1 MRILHTL
8 SSPAWSGPAE
18 GVALLADAQ
27 RRLGHDVKVAIDRKR
42 AKVTSEEPSL
52 PHFETMGL
60 LDERNLELSVKS
72 SARRV
77 WKDVRTMKQFEVDI
91 IHCHFSHD
99 HTVTFFG
106 RPSMAKVV
114 RSIHAPRS
122 LRWSTPRANGWTV
135 PTEALSQQLAPAHC
149 LVMPALVAD
158 TFKPAADRS
167 ALRKQ
172 LGIEGAPLIG
182 MVSTFQ
188 KSRRHDLG
196 IEAFAQLTR
205 ERPDARLV
213 LIGDGTLEPVL
224 RVGVLSRGITDAVTF
239 PGYQSGPD
247 FVRWLQAFDEVWVL
261 GLGNDFSGRAAAQA
275 RACGVRVIAVEQG
288 ALPQVAD
295 AVVPADAEAIVKAS
309 QSGTRRE
316 IQVLTADQIAAS
328 VVGLYERILAG

>member
-18 GVALLADAQ
+18 GVALLAEAQ

-99 HTVTFFG
+99 HTVAFFG
-106 RPSMAKVV
+106 RPSMAKVI

-135 PTEALSQQLAPAHC
+135 PTAALSIQLGPAQC

-158 TFKPAADRS
+158 GFRPHPDRA
-167 ALRKQ
+167 ALRRE
-172 LGIEGAPLIG
+172 LGVDGAPLIG

-188 KSRRHDLG
+188 PSRRHDLG
-196 IEAFAQLTR
+196 IEAFARLKRLQ
-205 ERPDARLV
+205 PDARLV
-213 LIGDGTLEPVL
+213 LIGDGGLEAIL
-224 RVGVLSRGITDAVTF
+224 RVGVLSRGLTGAVTF
-239 PGYQSGPD
+239 PGYQQSAD

-275 RACGVRVIAVEQG
+275 RACGARVVAVDEG
-288 ALPQVAD
+288 ALSGLAD
-295 AVVPADAEAIVKAS
+295 ALVVPEAEAIVQAS
-309 QSGTRRE
+309 QSANRNQIELQT
-316 IQVLTADQIAAS
+316 TDQIAAS
-328 VVGLYERILAG
+328 VIELYERVRAA